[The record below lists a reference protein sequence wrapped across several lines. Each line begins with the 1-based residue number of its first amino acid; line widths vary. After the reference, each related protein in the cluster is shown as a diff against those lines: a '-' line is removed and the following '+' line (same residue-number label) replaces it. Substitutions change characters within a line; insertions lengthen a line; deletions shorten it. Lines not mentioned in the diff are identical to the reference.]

1 MKQQDL
7 PIIIPKIKEVYKI
20 VPRPVA
26 TFFQENTK
34 DPFKVLISTILSPR
48 AKDQQTEKISLKLFK
63 VADTPEKLS
72 NLTLKEIEKI
82 IYSIGFYHSKAKR
95 VKEASKMLIEKHN
108 SKVPETLNELIE
120 LPGVG
125 RKVANIILAECFN
138 KDVIAV
144 DIHCH
149 RIPNRWGLIK
159 TKDPYETEQELE
171 KVLQKTQWKYIN
183 RYLVAFGQNICLPIS
198 PKCSKCPIEK
208 YCKKIDVKTSR

>member
-1 MKQQDL
+1 MNQKDL
-7 PIIIPKIKEVYKI
+7 PIIIPKIKEVYKT

-48 AKDQQTEKISLKLFK
+48 AKDTQTEKISKELFE
-63 VADTPEKLS
+63 VADTPEKLA
-72 NLTLKEIEKI
+72 NLPITKIEKI

-95 VKEASKMLIEKHN
+95 VKEASEMLVKKHS

-208 YCKKIDVKTSR
+208 YCKKIDVKNSR